1 MRSSLLRTWSPPA
14 IALVLVG
21 FFAISLP
28 ADPPP
33 PSASA
38 NPVDY
43 LQEIRPI
50 LSKTCYNCHGPDE
63 AERKAGLRLD
73 QREAALATLES
84 TARAIVPGNLAESE
98 LWARVTSDDPAIKMP
113 PGDSPG
119 LTPQQRDLLKRWIG
133 EGARYAEHWL
143 APQCDR
149 PLCRRPLDRGRFAG
163 QSPSRSTHPGPASQ
177 PRSERRAPHA
187 GRSEPV
193 CLRSPPRGV

>member
-1 MRSSLLRTWSPPA
+1 MRSSLLRTWSPPV

-50 LSKTCYNCHGPDE
+50 LSKACYNCHGPDE

-119 LTPQQRDLLKRWIG
+119 LTPRQRDLLKRWIG
-133 EGARYAEHWL
+133 EGARYAEHWSFVP
-143 APQCDR
+143 PQ
-149 PLCRRPLDRGRFAG
+149 
-163 QSPSRSTHPGPASQ
+163 
-177 PRSERRAPHA
+177 RAPLPPVAQPNWPRNAIDHFVAARWTAA
-187 GRSEPV
+187 G
-193 CLRSPPRGV
+193 LQGNPPADRHTLVRRLSLI